1 MKALLPAAGKG
12 TRISRYLNDYPK
24 CTVDIGNGTPLILYT
39 VRMLKKKG
47 INEIA
52 VVTGYKHE
60 VIEELLKNEG
70 VEFYYNPFFDITN
83 SIASVWMARDFIK
96 DDDFFIMNADVFC
109 EEHLYD
115 DILELNYDIVMP
127 YDTGR
132 KEVADYRFYV
142 ENDCIIKYGKE
153 LMPEETSGEYVGIG
167 IISKSFLPNF
177 VSKINELISNQQH
190 NKWWENVIYS
200 YSDERDVHVYD
211 VSPKFW
217 AEVDYVED
225 YERIKQFVRKEL

>member
-24 CTVDIGNGTPLILYT
+24 CTVDIGNGMPLILYT
-39 VRMLKKKG
+39 VRMMKKKG
-47 INEIA
+47 IKDIA
-52 VVTGYKHE
+52 VVTGYRHE
-60 VIEELLKNEG
+60 VIEKLLRDED
-70 VEFYYNPFFDITN
+70 VEFFYNPFFDVTN
-83 SIASVWMARDFIK
+83 SIASVWMARDFIN

-109 EEHLYD
+109 EEKLYD
-115 DILELNYDIVMP
+115 DILKLDYDIVMP

-132 KEVADYRFYV
+132 REVADYRFYV
-142 ENDCIIKYGKE
+142 EDNCIRKYGKE
-153 LMPEETSGEYVGIG
+153 LTPEETSGEYVGIG

-177 VSKINELISNQQH
+177 VSKIDELISNQQH

-200 YSDERDVHVYD
+200 YSDERDVYVYD
-211 VSPKFW
+211 VAPKFW

-225 YERIKQFVRKEL
+225 YERIKQFVKKIK